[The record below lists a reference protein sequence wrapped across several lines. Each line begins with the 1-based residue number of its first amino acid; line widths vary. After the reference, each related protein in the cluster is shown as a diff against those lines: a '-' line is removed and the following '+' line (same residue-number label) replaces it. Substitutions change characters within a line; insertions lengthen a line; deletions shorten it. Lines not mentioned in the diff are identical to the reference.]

1 MSHFL
6 KIKMYG
12 RLCQKYNKLAYFDIL
27 YQINKIPLV
36 NIWKG
41 ENLLNLQNFKW
52 QKKLYTLIT
61 SLLQKY
67 VWEKAFYFWYF
78 LPKNKM
84 YIFFLLISD
93 FWFCKI
99 LQESFP
105 FHNLHCHVYRLR
117 LLKRGKSVTLFHW

>member
-6 KIKMYG
+6 KIKMYSM
-12 RLCQKYNKLAYFDIL
+12 LCQKHNKLAYFGFYTKSTKFRLWIFE
-27 YQINKIPLV
+27 KR
-36 NIWKG
+36 

-52 QKKLYTLIT
+52 QNKSYTLIT

-67 VWEKAFYFWYF
+67 VWEKAFNFWYF

-84 YIFFLLISD
+84 YILLLLISD

-105 FHNLHCHVYRLR
+105 FNNLHCHIYRLK